1 MTNGLTATVRVSNT
15 MLINT
20 TCWVLKGVSVT
31 IVGKKSLNNTK
42 TLLEFF
48 KHCNILFQKL
58 DFYLR
63 FIHRQIPDMIYADTI
78 VKSSTALTYFGG
90 I

>member
-1 MTNGLTATVRVSNT
+1 MTNGLTTTVRVSNT

-31 IVGKKSLNNTK
+31 ILGKKIFTK
-42 TLLEFF
+42 TLLEFI
-48 KHCNILFQKL
+48 KYCNTLYQKL

-63 FIHRQIPDMIYADTI
+63 FIHWQIPDMIYADTI

>member
-1 MTNGLTATVRVSNT
+1 MTNGLTTTVRVSNT
-15 MLINT
+15 MLINM

-31 IVGKKSLNNTK
+31 ILGRKKFFTK
-42 TLLEFF
+42 TLLEFI
-48 KHCNILFQKL
+48 KYCNILYQKL

-63 FIHRQIPDMIYADTI
+63 FIHWQIPDMIYADTL
-78 VKSSTALTYFGG
+78 VKSFTALTYFGG

>member
-1 MTNGLTATVRVSNT
+1 MTNGLTTTVRVSNT

-31 IVGKKSLNNTK
+31 ILGKKFFTK
-42 TLLEFF
+42 TLLEFI
-48 KHCNILFQKL
+48 KYCNILYQKL

-63 FIHRQIPDMIYADTI
+63 FIHWQIPDMIYADTI
-78 VKSSTALTYFGG
+78 VISSTALTYFGG

>member
-1 MTNGLTATVRVSNT
+1 MTNGLTTTVRVSNT

-31 IVGKKSLNNTK
+31 ILGRKKFFTK

-63 FIHRQIPDMIYADTI
+63 FIHRQIPDMIYADTL
-78 VKSSTALTYFGG
+78 VKSFTALTYFGG

>member
-1 MTNGLTATVRVSNT
+1 MLGSKRCICNNT
-15 MLINT
+15 RE
-20 TCWVLKGVSVT
+20 
-31 IVGKKSLNNTK
+31 KKFFTK
-42 TLLEFF
+42 TLLEFI
-48 KHCNILFQKL
+48 KYCNILYQKL

-63 FIHRQIPDMIYADTI
+63 FIHWQIPDMIYADTI

>member
-1 MTNGLTATVRVSNT
+1 MTNGLTTTVRVSNT

-20 TCWVLKGVSVT
+20 TCWVLNGVSVT
-31 IVGKKSLNNTK
+31 ILGKKIFTK
-42 TLLEFF
+42 TLLEFI
-48 KHCNILFQKL
+48 KYCNILYQKL

-63 FIHRQIPDMIYADTI
+63 FIHWQIPDMIYADTI

>member
-31 IVGKKSLNNTK
+31 ILGKKIFTK
-42 TLLEFF
+42 TLLEFI
-48 KHCNILFQKL
+48 KYCNILYQKL

-63 FIHRQIPDMIYADTI
+63 FIHWQIPDMIYADTI

>member
-1 MTNGLTATVRVSNT
+1 MTNGLTTTVRVSNT

-31 IVGKKSLNNTK
+31 ILGKKIFTK
-42 TLLEFF
+42 TLLEFI
-48 KHCNILFQKL
+48 KYCNILYQKL

-63 FIHRQIPDMIYADTI
+63 FIHWQIPDMIYADTI

>member
-1 MTNGLTATVRVSNT
+1 MTNGLTTTLRVSNT

-31 IVGKKSLNNTK
+31 ILGKKIFTK
-42 TLLEFF
+42 TLLEFI
-48 KHCNILFQKL
+48 KYCNILYQKL

-63 FIHRQIPDMIYADTI
+63 FIHWQIPDMIYADTI

>member
-1 MTNGLTATVRVSNT
+1 MTNGLTTTVRVSNT
-15 MLINT
+15 MLINM

-31 IVGKKSLNNTK
+31 ILGKKFFTK

-63 FIHRQIPDMIYADTI
+63 FIHWQIPDMIYADTI

>member
-1 MTNGLTATVRVSNT
+1 MTNGLTTTVRVSNT

-31 IVGKKSLNNTK
+31 ILGKKFFTK
-42 TLLEFF
+42 TLLEFIRY
-48 KHCNILFQKL
+48 CNILYQKL

-63 FIHRQIPDMIYADTI
+63 FIHWQIPDMIYANTI

>member
-1 MTNGLTATVRVSNT
+1 

-31 IVGKKSLNNTK
+31 ILGKKNSLLK
-42 TLLEFF
+42 HLEFI
-48 KHCNILFQKL
+48 KYCNILYQKL

-63 FIHRQIPDMIYADTI
+63 FIHWQIPDMIYADTI

>member
-31 IVGKKSLNNTK
+31 ILGKKFFTK
-42 TLLEFF
+42 TLLEFIRY
-48 KHCNILFQKL
+48 CNILYQKL
-58 DFYLR
+58 DLYLR
-63 FIHRQIPDMIYADTI
+63 FIHWQIPDMIYADTI

>member
-1 MTNGLTATVRVSNT
+1 MTNGHTTNT

-31 IVGKKSLNNTK
+31 ILGKKKIFTK

-63 FIHRQIPDMIYADTI
+63 FIHWQIPDMIYADTL
-78 VKSSTALTYFGG
+78 VKSFTALTYFGG

>member
-1 MTNGLTATVRVSNT
+1 MTNGLTTTLRVSNT

-31 IVGKKSLNNTK
+31 ILGKKIFTK
-42 TLLEFF
+42 TLLEFI
-48 KHCNILFQKL
+48 KYCNILYQKL

-63 FIHRQIPDMIYADTI
+63 FIHWQIPDMIYADTI
-78 VKSSTALTYFGG
+78 VKSSTTLT
-90 I
+90 

>member
-1 MTNGLTATVRVSNT
+1 MVLRPLYEFPTLL
-15 MLINT
+15 LINT

-31 IVGKKSLNNTK
+31 ILGRKKFFTK

-63 FIHRQIPDMIYADTI
+63 FIHWQIPDMIYA
-78 VKSSTALTYFGG
+78 LTYFGG